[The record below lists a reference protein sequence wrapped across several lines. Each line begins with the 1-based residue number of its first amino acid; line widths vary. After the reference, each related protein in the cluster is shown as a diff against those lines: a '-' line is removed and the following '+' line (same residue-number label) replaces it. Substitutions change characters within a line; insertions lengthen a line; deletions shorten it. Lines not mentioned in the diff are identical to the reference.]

1 MVLLHFTYIIFF
13 ALFGFSLPR
22 WNTLT
27 RTHIL
32 RFVSSIRGK
41 WHLLSRFLCAL
52 KIIRHKKT
60 NNWIG
65 TKKQKIRKLF
75 PAFPLL
81 KVKGKNE
88 ILTPHKK
95 RFLSIWILF
104 DFFALFCWFFFCFI
118 CLSATFMV
126 EKPVCMCANQCELRM
141 SDFNGKNCETE
152 NWRQLLWQI
161 CKDNTVIV
169 HRYTPASIIPAYPT
183 TSTMFFMAMLFSF
196 FRCLFALSLS
206 LHLYQHFYNFVFF
219 SLFTRRVETLSVDGR
234 W

>member
-27 RTHIL
+27 RTYIL

-60 NNWIG
+60 NNCIG
-65 TKKQKIRKLF
+65 TNKQKIRKLF

-81 KVKGKNE
+81 KMKGKNE

-104 DFFALFCWFFFCFI
+104 DFFALFCWFFFLFHLPQCHIYGRKTGLYVCEPVRAANEWFQW
-118 CLSATFMV
+118 
-126 EKPVCMCANQCELRM
+126 EKLR
-141 SDFNGKNCETE
+141 NRK
-152 NWRQLLWQI
+152 L
-161 CKDNTVIV
+161 KTVIV
-169 HRYTPASIIPAYPT
+169 TN
-183 TSTMFFMAMLFSF
+183 L
-196 FRCLFALSLS
+196 
-206 LHLYQHFYNFVFF
+206 
-219 SLFTRRVETLSVDGR
+219 
-234 W
+234 